1 MTEQNKKDIYK
12 KYIINPYL
20 QCKELQMPSMD
31 DWDYDI
37 ISDAI
42 HEELQRRSGFIY
54 IFANSNKELFKVG
67 MTRVGVDGRLKSL
80 NSAGVVEHWYCL
92 RSFEVKDVFVERL
105 IQKKLLEINPYH
117 IKEIF
122 FLPLNL
128 IEHIIEEEINQFH
141 QFLEKL

>member
-80 NSAGVVEHWYCL
+80 NSVVWLSIGIVCVVLKLKMFLL
-92 RSFEVKDVFVERL
+92 RD
-105 IQKKLLEINPYH
+105 
-117 IKEIF
+117 
-122 FLPLNL
+122 
-128 IEHIIEEEINQFH
+128 
-141 QFLEKL
+141 